1 MNSMPHL
8 NDLKYEVL
16 YKKAHGFCD
25 TCFGEGYIP
34 DPDDNDEWD
43 AGTVMCPDC
52 HGEGVIYHDGFD
64 ERSTLARELWQS
76 VWKAA
81 RLHQVGNQPIWEAF
95 NLMTDSMLF
104 AHMLDLT
111 PLQLFELIKTSRQL
125 LSDRNAAPQLNMMQ
139 YKLACRNGEI
149 SFDEELPF

>member
-1 MNSMPHL
+1 MNSISHL
-8 NDLKYEVL
+8 NDLKYEVM

-43 AGTVMCPDC
+43 AGTVLCPDC
-52 HGEGVIYHDGFD
+52 HGEGVIYFDGFD
-64 ERSTLARELWQS
+64 ERSTLARELWAS

-81 RLHQVGNQPIWEAF
+81 RLHQVGNQPVWEAF

-104 AHMLDLT
+104 AHMLDMT
-111 PLQLFELIKTSRQL
+111 PLQLFDLIKTSRQL

>member
-1 MNSMPHL
+1 MNSMSHL

-16 YKKAHGFCD
+16 HKKAYGFCD

-64 ERSTLARELWQS
+64 ERSTLVRELWQS
-76 VWKAA
+76 VWRAA
-81 RLHQVGNQPIWEAF
+81 RFHLSGDLLVWEAF

-104 AHMLDLT
+104 AHMLDMT
-111 PLQLFELIKTSRQL
+111 PLQLFDLIKTSRQL

-139 YKLACRNGEI
+139 YKLACRNGEL